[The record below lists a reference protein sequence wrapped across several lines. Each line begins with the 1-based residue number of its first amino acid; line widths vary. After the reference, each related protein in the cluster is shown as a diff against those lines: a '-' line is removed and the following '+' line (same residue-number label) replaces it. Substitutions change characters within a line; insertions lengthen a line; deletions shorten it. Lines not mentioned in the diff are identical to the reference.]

1 MEAATLRAGA
11 GRRQKWRSAQSAE
24 RRLAAWMMSPSLI
37 LMLVVAAYPIAY
49 AIWLSLHQYS
59 LIHPGLSRWSGLN
72 NYSDAFSDPDFVASF
87 KNTFIFTFF
96 SVGFELVIGVG
107 MALAMHRAF
116 KGQGLLR

>member
-96 SVGFELVIGVG
+96 SVGFELVIGVVHSVIG
-107 MALAMHRAF
+107 HFRTPV
-116 KGQGLLR
+116 R